1 MPRRGDR
8 RWYGWLTAV
17 SLVSLVPPIVWI
29 CARDLHATPQGDA
42 FYFQSQASLIAN
54 GTGWFISPF
63 PYLLHHMV
71 VQSAQH
77 PPVWL
82 LVLAL
87 ADTVGLKGFL
97 AHRLLTCVLGAVA
110 VFVTGLVGRE
120 VAGPRVGLVAA
131 VIAAVYPNYW
141 INDTNGLSETL
152 VILLVALVV
161 LAAYRLW
168 RQPSLGR
175 ALWLGG
181 ACALAGLTRAE
192 QTLLVLTVL
201 IPVALI
207 IKKVPW
213 RQRLTYAGAGTLVA
227 VLMIAPWVGFN
238 LSRFSKPVYMSDDLG
253 GTLAFANCREA
264 YYGRNIGFGD
274 FKCLTAAQ
282 KGSSGDESAV
292 DAHNRQVALHYINVH
307 LNRVPYVML
316 VRVGREFGFYRPL
329 AQIGLDVEL
338 SSRPR
343 IPDEVGLYMYYV
355 LVVGAV
361 VGAFMVRRRGKTLV
375 PFGGLLLEVIVATVV
390 TFGATRYRAPLE
402 VGLVVLS
409 AVAVD
414 GVWRRRTH
422 DSAEATESGSV
433 PPESEPA
440 VTV

>member
-1 MPRRGDR
+1 M
-8 RWYGWLTAV
+8 
-17 SLVSLVPPIVWI
+17 
-29 CARDLHATPQGDA
+29 
-42 FYFQSQASLIAN
+42 
-54 GTGWFISPF
+54 
-63 PYLLHHMV
+63 
-71 VQSAQH
+71 
-77 PPVWL
+77 
-82 LVLAL
+82 
-87 ADTVGLKGFL
+87 
-97 AHRLLTCVLGAVA
+97 
-110 VFVTGLVGRE
+110 
-120 VAGPRVGLVAA
+120 
-131 VIAAVYPNYW
+131 
-141 INDTNGLSETL
+141 
-152 VILLVALVV
+152 
-161 LAAYRLW
+161 
-168 RQPSLGR
+168 
-175 ALWLGG
+175 
-181 ACALAGLTRAE
+181 
-192 QTLLVLTVL
+192 LTVL

-343 IPDEVGLYMYYV
+343 IPDEVGLYTYYV

-361 VGAFMVRRRGKTLV
+361 AGAFMVRRRGKPLV
-375 PFGGLLLEVIVATVV
+375 PFGGLLLEVVVATVV

-422 DSAEATESGSV
+422 DSAEARETGLV